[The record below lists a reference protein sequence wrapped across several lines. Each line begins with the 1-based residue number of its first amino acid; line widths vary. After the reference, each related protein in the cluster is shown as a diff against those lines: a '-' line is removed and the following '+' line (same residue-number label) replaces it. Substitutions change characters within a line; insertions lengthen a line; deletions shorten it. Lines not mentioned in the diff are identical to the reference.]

1 MKSYHNEVR
10 AGVTEDLMKTLTI
23 RNIPEGLYQSIRRLA
38 ERERRSIQQQVLVM
52 LDRGRVMDQESPL
65 DIAKA
70 LRGSLAGR
78 DLGDTV
84 AEVRAERDR

>member
-1 MKSYHNEVR
+1 
-10 AGVTEDLMKTLTI
+10 MKTLTI

-38 ERERRSIQQQVLVM
+38 EREHRSIQQQVLVM
-52 LDRGRVMDQESPL
+52 LDRGRVMDQDSPV
-65 DIAKA
+65 AAAAA
-70 LRGSLAGR
+70 LRARLAGR